1 MTEEKRAATVSAV
14 SEVECYRPGKE
25 SITEIVT
32 HRIEIAEDISHIMAR
47 RRVELEA
54 IREGLDEDAKGLRI
68 NQRQGDILHR
78 ILRLFGTDQ
87 DEIVFHLFRWF
98 GIRPGVTVRALIE
111 CFKTSNFLQLPGLY
125 F

>member
-1 MTEEKRAATVSAV
+1 
-14 SEVECYRPGKE
+14 
-25 SITEIVT
+25 
-32 HRIEIAEDISHIMAR
+32 MAR

-54 IREGLDEDAKGLRI
+54 IWEGLDEEAKVLRI

-78 ILRLFGTDQ
+78 ILRFFGTDQ

-98 GIRPGVTVRALIE
+98 GLRCGTTVGTLIDRY
-111 CFKTSNFLQLPGLY
+111 KTSNFAQPQEVS